1 MNEFK
6 TSLHAVNLALR
17 TVRIADA
24 VKKTAIVSAVC
35 VCCFMLYR
43 GIKEKAR

>member
-1 MNEFK
+1 MNELK

-24 VKKTAIVSAVC
+24 VKKTAIIVAAG

-43 GIKEKAR
+43 GIKEKT